1 MGRISAERNWSRGYF
16 HTKSKETNP
25 AKLKISD
32 ISAVGIIAP
41 RRRLWFFDL
50 DWESGS
56 MPPPP
61 SLFSVQSRHHSL
73 TSSISAQLRKRVS
86 SSAGNKLTSVD
97 GGGFVKSSFLP
108 NYFHIKYVRHPRHLA
123 GSQASDAAWALFA
136 ASFRFVRVS
145 NAWAGCAHRRH
156 SPTNTW
162 RTDPLLLKPPG
173 YAISPFSPSVGS
185 TLRISLRG

>member
-123 GSQASDAAWALFA
+123 GSQALLHGPSSLR
-136 ASFRFVRVS
+136 RFVSCASRMPGRV
-145 NAWAGCAHRRH
+145 ARIDGIARRI
-156 SPTNTW
+156 
-162 RTDPLLLKPPG
+162 PG
-173 YAISPFSPSVGS
+173 EPIHCC
-185 TLRISLRG
+185 